1 MDSAPFCVPK
11 PGIVNAVKPRLRPLS
26 RQELRSLDEAAAE
39 LFGVPT
45 LLLMENAGRNAAE
58 WLSGQLRPGGLVAI
72 LCGGGNNGGDGG
84 VVARHLDAWD
94 IPVEVAW
101 IAERDRLS
109 PDASAQAT
117 ILERSG
123 IQQHFAFQPEEIE
136 ALVPLLE
143 RADWIV
149 DALLGTGLS
158 RPVTGVMESAI
169 GKINASGKQIL
180 ALDLPSGL
188 DADTGQPLGP
198 AVRATA
204 TITFAAPKLGF
215 LQPGASTY
223 TGEVRVADIGAPRAV
238 LAPFLSED
246 PDAEP
251 DPETL

>member
-1 MDSAPFCVPK
+1 MPP

-39 LFGVPT
+39 LFGIPT

-58 WLSGQLRPGGLVAI
+58 WLAVQLRPGGLVLI
-72 LCGGGNNGGDGG
+72 LCGSGNNGGDGG

-94 IPVEVAW
+94 VPVEVAW
-101 IAERDRLS
+101 IADRERLS
-109 PDASAQAT
+109 PDAAAQAV
-117 ILERSG
+117 ILEKSG
-123 IQQHFAFQPEEIE
+123 VHQHFATTAEEVD
-136 ALVPLLE
+136 ALAPLFE

-158 RPVTGVMESAI
+158 RPVAGLVGDVIAR
-169 GKINASGKQIL
+169 INATGKDVL

-188 DADTGQPLGP
+188 DADTGEPLGL

-204 TITFAAPKLGF
+204 TLTFAAPKLGF
-215 LQPGASTY
+215 LRPGSSAY

-238 LAPFLSED
+238 LTPFLSEE
-246 PDAEP
+246 PEAEP